1 MTKYFHLP
9 LLGFLVMVLLS
20 GSTTAFTGTSTSM
33 HHLQRT
39 SPLPLLVSDL
49 HNTRLYLLTEDKK
62 TQAEEM
68 QATPKDDSK
77 TSLDPKEKMTQM
89 MKPIKEAGVAG
100 AVSLFLW
107 EAAFWIISIPVCSIA
122 YYKTTGSWPDW
133 SNAEDV
139 AKVSAEAFAFANI
152 ARFAL
157 PLRVG
162 LAVATTPW
170 VQANLIDRFAKKD
183 D

>member
-1 MTKYFHLP
+1 MKLLFLLFWCAVSLHSGQAFTSSPYSSTYQRTTHSLTLSKTAQFLSTKEKETT
-9 LLGFLVMVLLS
+9 S
-20 GSTTAFTGTSTSM
+20 ANSDSSTT
-33 HHLQRT
+33 
-39 SPLPLLVSDL
+39 SDD
-49 HNTRLYLLTEDKK
+49 T
-62 TQAEEM
+62 
-68 QATPKDDSK
+68 
-77 TSLDPKEKMTQM
+77 TSLNPKEKMAEM

-100 AVSLFLW
+100 AVSLFIW
-107 EAAFWIISIPVCSIA
+107 EAAFWIISIPVCSIV
-122 YYKTTGSWPDW
+122 YYQTTGSWPDW

-170 VQANLIDRFAKKD
+170 VQANIIDRFAKKD
-183 D
+183 E